1 MICLSN
7 DVKVNVFVFQVVKR
21 KFQKEYDIA
30 VPITFGDD
38 HIVLDIPD
46 NGTCTESGWEIVPLH
61 NARVSLRTYI
71 VLPDI

>member
-1 MICLSN
+1 M
-7 DVKVNVFVFQVVKR
+7 FVFQVVKR

-61 NARVSLRTYI
+61 NARVSL
-71 VLPDI
+71 